1 MELVKRCLL
10 ARVCLA
16 VACGQSPGSLFVSSG
31 ALSDPARDVRAGRVG
46 DIVTIVVADQ
56 ATASAAGGTNTAR
69 QSAGNGQVSALA
81 GTLAAGNPLTS
92 LMDFSNERKLQGQGQ
107 TTRATTLV
115 TTISARVVA
124 VTLNG
129 LLVVEG
135 TKETAVNAERQRVVV
150 RGLIRPYD
158 LTPANTIRSD
168 QVADLTLEVNGKGV
182 VEDAIKRPFLLYR
195 ILTGFLPF

>member
-1 MELVKRCLL
+1 MKWTVWSLVWVGL
-10 ARVCLA
+10 AW
-16 VACGQSPGSLFVSSG
+16 GQTPGSIFQSSG
-31 ALSDPARDVRAGRVG
+31 ALANPARDVRAGAVG

-69 QSAGNGQVSALA
+69 QSSGNAQITSLA
-81 GTLAAGNPLTS
+81 GTLAAGNPLGN
-92 LMDFSNERKLQGQGQ
+92 LIDFSNERKLQGQGQ
-107 TTRATTLV
+107 TTRATTL
-115 TTISARVVA
+115 TTTLSARVVA

-135 TKETAVNAERQRVVV
+135 AKDTLVNSERQRVVL

-195 ILTGFLPF
+195 LLTGFLPF

>member
-1 MELVKRCLL
+1 VK
-10 ARVCLA
+10 
-16 VACGQSPGSLFVSSG
+16 
-31 ALSDPARDVRAGRVG
+31 VG

-81 GTLAAGNPLTS
+81 GTLAAGNPLAS